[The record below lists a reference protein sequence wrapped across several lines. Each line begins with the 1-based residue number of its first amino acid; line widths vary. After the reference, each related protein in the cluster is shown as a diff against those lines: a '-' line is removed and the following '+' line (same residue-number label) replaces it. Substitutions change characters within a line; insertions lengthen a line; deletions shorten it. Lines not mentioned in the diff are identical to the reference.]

1 MGTHDGG
8 LSGSTIRAVVLALT
22 DPAEAATIAAVL
34 EQGGFTTAVVLEQGG
49 FATGRAEG
57 MEGLRAA
64 LLAPGLRPDA
74 LVLDDGF
81 AGQDAAALCAELRRA
96 GCRLPVVVA
105 HDGQAGGGEGAVAL
119 RCLEAGATDCLVR
132 PVRRLELAAR
142 LRAHLRQ
149 SALAG
154 EAEPAIGPYRFR
166 AARREM
172 EEAASGRII
181 RLTATEAAM
190 LRFLHGAGGAV
201 VPRQVLLDRVWGY
214 RPGVTTH
221 TVETH
226 IYRLRRKIEP
236 DPRRC
241 RLILSEDAGYRLNL
255 APQVFPRPGEVG
267 LRASA

>member
-1 MGTHDGG
+1 MGTHDWGFQGG
-8 LSGSTIRAVVLALT
+8 AVRAVVLALT
-22 DPAEAATIAAVL
+22 DPAEAAAIAAVL
-34 EQGGFTTAVVLEQGG
+34 EPGG
-49 FATGRAEG
+49 FATVRAEG
-57 MEGLRAA
+57 MGALRAA
-64 LLAPGLRPDA
+64 LAAPEPRADA

-96 GCRLPVVVA
+96 GRALPIVVA
-105 HDGQAGGGEGAVAL
+105 HGTEAAAAL
-119 RCLEAGATDCLVR
+119 RCLEAGATDCLAR
-132 PVRRLELAAR
+132 PMRRLELAAR

-149 SALAG
+149 FELAG
-154 EAEPAIGPYRFR
+154 AAEPTVGPYRFR
-166 AARREM
+166 ATRREL
-172 EEAASGRII
+172 EEAATGRII

-255 APQVFPRPGEVG
+255 APQVFARPGEAG
-267 LRASA
+267 MRARA

>member
-1 MGTHDGG
+1 VGAFDQGERDAAGPHGAM
-8 LSGSTIRAVVLALT
+8 RAVALALS
-22 DPAEAATIAAVL
+22 DPDEAASVAAALEQAGFAIARAATI
-34 EQGGFTTAVVLEQGG
+34 
-49 FATGRAEG
+49 
-57 MEGLRAA
+57 EGLRAA

-81 AGQDAAALCAELRRA
+81 AGQEAAALCAELRRA

-105 HDGQAGGGEGAVAL
+105 HGGQPAVAL
-119 RCLEAGATDCLVR
+119 RCLEAGATDCLAR
-132 PVRRLELAAR
+132 PMRRLELAAR

-149 SALAG
+149 FDLVG
-154 EAEPAIGPYRFR
+154 EVEPTIGPYRLC
-166 AARREM
+166 AGRREM
-172 EEAASGRII
+172 EEIATGRVL

-255 APQVFPRPGEVG
+255 APQVFARPGEA
-267 LRASA
+267 LLARA